1 MPIENR
7 GTIIRQGNVMQVS
20 NAFVEEVSLRN
31 NTTGFILISYA
42 ERSSA
47 GVTFI
52 NELRL
57 NVSRTTTIFD
67 MSGRTVCLCDI
78 RRGMW
83 IDAVFSS
90 IMTRSIPPQS
100 NAFLILVRRPV
111 PTPPPGRP
119 PIPGPGPGRPPIP
132 GPGPGR
138 PPIPGPGPG
147 RPPAPGPSNTF
158 TGRIIS
164 VDANTNSFLTGNPN
178 NPNRQNRFIVTSNTI
193 IRNRQ
198 GNPIRFFNL
207 RPGQMVRIIHADFLT
222 TSIPPQTTA
231 FYVQVI

>member
-1 MPIENR
+1 MPIDNR

-42 ERSSA
+42 ERSLA

-57 NVSRTTTIFD
+57 NVTRTTAIFD

-83 IDAVFSS
+83 LDAVFSS
-90 IMTRSIPPQS
+90 AMTRSIPPQA
-100 NAFLILVRRPV
+100 NAFLILVRRSVPV
-111 PTPPPGRP
+111 PPPGRP
-119 PIPGPGPGRPPIP
+119 PIPGPGRPPIP

-138 PPIPGPGPG
+138 PPV
-147 RPPAPGPSNTF
+147 PGPSNTF

-178 NPNRQNRFIVTSNTI
+178 NPNRQNRFIVTNNTI
-193 IRNRQ
+193 IRNPQ

-231 FYVQVI
+231 FYIQIL